1 MKASGGGLAD
11 TPYPSGGKAIKVA
24 RMVSSGRLGQCTA
37 AAGFYS
43 VSYRGAFTIDL
54 HTDPVKC

>member
-11 TPYPSGGKAIKVA
+11 MPYPSGGKAIKVA

-43 VSYRGAFTIDL
+43 VSYRGDFIIDL
-54 HTDPVKC
+54 HLDLVKC